1 MDLGKGTTPLRPR
14 SKRRSERA
22 QERKIAMTSGR
33 SAISWRF
40 FLTLRST
47 TPVLQA
53 ASRHRPLAR
62 DRRSLLF
69 GHSSKNNAG

>member
-22 QERKIAMTSGR
+22 QERKIAMTSAR

-53 ASRHRPLAR
+53 ASRQAPCPRSEKLAL
-62 DRRSLLF
+62 RSLF
-69 GHSSKNNAG
+69 